1 MWTYSPLCTL
11 LNTNDICQF
20 YCCTHR
26 ILSTWCYTCQLK
38 ESNAYVDL
46 FKSILKLSEA
56 FKINPTAP
64 PSNIL
69 RLALLDLGNALYS
82 DDENE
87 VALLTFL
94 FRLRALARTHFM
106 VVLAS
111 LSTDFN
117 VRHPFG
123 SVTHQKVTELVDI
136 SVTLTSFGKDERA
149 KGAFKEHHGILE
161 IDKAA
166 PLNCLQNSASFKS
179 IKNKHL
185 FKSLRTKFTISPMHL
200 PPSDSEEKSSST
212 PIAGAAS
219 NSLDFWYEINLFEWF
234 TCYVFFIIVNQSIS
248 LVAFLNMYQFSVCT
262 KTANWQICQM
272 ET

>member
-219 NSLDFWYEINLFEWF
+219 NSLDF
-234 TCYVFFIIVNQSIS
+234 
-248 LVAFLNMYQFSVCT
+248 
-262 KTANWQICQM
+262 
-272 ET
+272 